1 MKFFTLSNLL
11 ILSILKSAQAMDSAY
26 EGGETYRE
34 PAYAPETN
42 KIEEV
47 TLNNLVLQD
56 LR

>member
-1 MKFFTLSNLL
+1 MKFFTPSNLWL
-11 ILSILKSAQAMDSAY
+11 LSILKSAQALDSAY